1 MKITKFGHC
10 CLLIEENGLR
20 ILTDPGNLSI
30 KQDSVKDIDIIL
42 ITHEHADHFHIPSLK
57 NVLENN
63 SKAKVITNISVSKL
77 IEKEDLSISFLAME
91 NGQKEYFGRVILE
104 AIEGKHEEIYKDF
117 GQVQNTGFFI
127 NNKLFYPGDSF
138 KEINRPVEILALPVA
153 GPWCK
158 ILDAVNY
165 ALKVKPKIAFPV
177 HDGAL
182 KVKGGN
188 HKVPETFLTKNNI
201 KFVIIEEGKSAE
213 F

>member
-10 CLLIEENGLR
+10 CLLIEEGGLR
-20 ILTDPGNLSI
+20 ILTDPGNLSSE
-30 KQDSVKDIDIIL
+30 QDSARDIDIIL

-57 NVLENN
+57 KVLENN
-63 SKAKVITNISVSKL
+63 PKAKVITNISVSGL
-77 IEKEDLSISFLAME
+77 IEEQDIPVDFLTMKD
-91 NGQKEYFGRVILE
+91 GQKVDFGKIILE

-117 GQVQNTGFFI
+117 GQVQNTCFFI

-138 KEINRPVEILALPVA
+138 KEPNKPVEILALPVA

-158 ILDAVNY
+158 IADATNY
-165 ALKVKPKIAFPV
+165 ALKVNPKIAFPV

-188 HKVPETFLTKNNI
+188 HKVPEAFLAQNGI